1 MTLVELIERFR
12 RDADDLANPPL
23 WDEDDILANIASAQD
38 EFCRLTGGLRDSTSS
53 ITQIAVAPSNVF
65 VSHSSRIMTIRAAK
79 RLSDHAEIRVLN
91 IANLPLHVRPPDY
104 GISREVRLDAT
115 TGELF
120 AVVVGIEEKKL
131 RLVEIPI
138 VSDTIAL
145 TVDRLPL
152 VRPTDVNTHSLEIDE
167 EFHLDLLDWVKYLA
181 YNVDDSEI
189 NDPDKAERHRGTF
202 EKRCASI
209 RLRRD
214 ALKHRHRV
222 VAYGGL

>member
-12 RDADDLANPPL
+12 RDVDDLANPPL
-23 WDEDDILANIASAQD
+23 WDQDDILANIADAQD
-38 EFCRLTGGLRDSTSS
+38 EFCRLTGGLRDSTSA
-53 ITQIAVAPSNVF
+53 ITQIAVAPTNIF

-79 RLSDHAEIRVLN
+79 RLSDHAEISVLN
-91 IANLPLHVRPPDY
+91 IANVPLFIRPPDY

-120 AVVVGIEEKKL
+120 AIVVGMEEKKV

-138 VSDTIAL
+138 VADTIAL

-152 VRPTDVNTHSLEIDE
+152 IRPTDVNLHSLEIDE
-167 EFHLDLLDWVKYLA
+167 EFHLVLLDWVKYLA

-189 NDPDKAERHRGTF
+189 NDPVKAERHEAMFRQKCVNIRG
-202 EKRCASI
+202 
-209 RLRRD
+209 RRD
-214 ALKHRHRV
+214 ALKHRPRTV
-222 VAYGGL
+222 VYGGL